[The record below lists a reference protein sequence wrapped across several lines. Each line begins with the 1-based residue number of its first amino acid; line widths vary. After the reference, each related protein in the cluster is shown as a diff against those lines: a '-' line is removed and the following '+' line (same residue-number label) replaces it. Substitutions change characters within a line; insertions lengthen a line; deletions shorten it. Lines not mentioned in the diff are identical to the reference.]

1 VSAGYISKDKK
12 SIQDAKLNNGKLQF
26 SVAVDLS
33 NIMENKAY
41 ITEINNWST
50 NSSKYTITNIKE
62 QKGVRQTH
70 IITGKTDSRVNK
82 QLLKLSLKRTDMP
95 QWVKNTTIDAENA
108 SKIFDTSYL
117 NKTFGLQEIVEGIYD
132 GYYYNKSDNYAEL
145 KVQIN

>member
-1 VSAGYISKDKK
+1 LED
-12 SIQDAKLNNGKLQF
+12 
-26 SVAVDLS
+26 
-33 NIMENKAY
+33 KAY
-41 ITEINNWST
+41 ITDINNWYT
-50 NSSKYTITNIKE
+50 NTSRYSITNIKE
-62 QKGVRQTH
+62 QKGVNQTH
-70 IITGKTDSRVNK
+70 IITVKTDSRVNK

-117 NKTFGLQEIVEGIYD
+117 NKPFGLQEIVEGIYD